1 MLWSV
6 FGPVTFEFVE
16 GKKKKKETKAI
27 QFTTAFFFLM
37 L

>member
-6 FGPVTFEFVE
+6 FRPVTFEFVE
-16 GKKKKKETKAI
+16 GEKKKETKAI